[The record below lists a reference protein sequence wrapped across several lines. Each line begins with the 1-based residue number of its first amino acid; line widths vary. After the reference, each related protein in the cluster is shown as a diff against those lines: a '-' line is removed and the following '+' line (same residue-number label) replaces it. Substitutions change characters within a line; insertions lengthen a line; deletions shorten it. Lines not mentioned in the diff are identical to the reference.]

1 MSAPRADVATDRGGS
16 PGTFPPIARAQRFLH
31 EFTFKAEYAYDYGMP
46 QWLARLDRT
55 VSPLRLE
62 RLFLGRHKFCH
73 FRIWY
78 RDQLA
83 ECLKEMLLDG
93 RSRGR
98 PYLNGERMEAM
109 VTSHT
114 EGRANFTSEI
124 HRVLALELIQRELI
138 EKN

>member
-1 MSAPRADVATDRGGS
+1 LRHQPIPVASRVQNS
-16 PGTFPPIARAQRFLH
+16 YQ
-31 EFTFKAEYAYDYGMP
+31 EFTARAEYAYDYGMP

-83 ECLKEMLLDG
+83 ESLKEMLLDG

-98 PYLNGERMEAM
+98 AWLNGGRMEAM
-109 VTSHT
+109 VKGHT

-124 HRVLALELIQRELI
+124 HRILALELIQRELI